1 MTGRPRRDL
10 SKQMEQAAARPS
22 SSSVSPP
29 RPAGPAPRTK
39 PVRLSVDLAPTAYRE
54 LQEFCT
60 AAAVALERPRVAGVD
75 VLRSLLAELA
85 EDEDLAERV
94 QGRLAGD

>member
-29 RPAGPAPRTK
+29 RPGGVPRAK

-54 LQEFCT
+54 LQEFCS

-94 QGRLAGD
+94 QGRLRRD